1 MNLLNIINGIGKFFV
16 HVWDAVYSN
25 FLFPVITVAAYL
37 IGYPAQKAIL
47 IATLVFFVSDFL
59 TRLYAIRV
67 QNKGLIKAFK
77 NGNFSSHAFW
87 EGFITKII
95 GYFICLTIAN
105 VASITPQIFIG
116 NAIASVLYS
125 ALFLYET
132 ISILENLR
140 DAKFAEFFVN
150 GLLNKFRKES
160 NKLLDIDI
168 DNDTNSVG

>member
-95 GYFICLTIAN
+95 G
-105 VASITPQIFIG
+105 
-116 NAIASVLYS
+116 
-125 ALFLYET
+125 
-132 ISILENLR
+132 
-140 DAKFAEFFVN
+140 
-150 GLLNKFRKES
+150 
-160 NKLLDIDI
+160 
-168 DNDTNSVG
+168 